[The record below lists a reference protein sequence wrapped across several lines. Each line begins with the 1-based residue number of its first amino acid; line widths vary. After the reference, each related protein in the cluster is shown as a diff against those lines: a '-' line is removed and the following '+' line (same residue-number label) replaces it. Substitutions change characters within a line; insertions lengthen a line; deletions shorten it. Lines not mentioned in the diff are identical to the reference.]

1 MNTQQ
6 HATMHQSVS
15 GVELEGYIILPK
27 GYDWK
32 DVQETLGQAVNK
44 LQLAVPDDPR
54 FRPRVYADYTQRPL
68 RIWVKECGGTL
79 EQEVKERLYKVP
91 VCVRADIWM
100 RNESPTMNECRVG
113 HAGTLS
119 VQERLNRHAV

>member
-6 HATMHQSVS
+6 HAAMHQSVS

-44 LQLAVPDDPR
+44 LQLTVPDDPR
-54 FRPRVYADYTQRPL
+54 FRPRVYADYTQRQL
-68 RIWVKECGGTL
+68 RVWVKEYDTPL
-79 EQEVKERLYKVP
+79 EEEVKGRLYKAP
-91 VCVRADIWM
+91 VCVGAEVWM
-100 RNESPTMNECRVG
+100 RNESPTMNECRVW
-113 HAGTLS
+113 HARTIS
-119 VQERLNRHAV
+119 VKERLDGHVL